1 MVQLNAYHQPIG
13 PSLPHWQARP
23 QPARCVL
30 HGKYCRLEAVNPE
43 QHGDS
48 LYEAYSNASDGRDW
62 TYLSVGPFNNP
73 AQFDQHL
80 QTISQ
85 ASNAVHYA
93 VVEQTTGRAL
103 GTLSLMRIDPQN
115 GCIEVGFVA
124 WSPALKQTRMA
135 TEAHYLLMAY
145 AIDGLGYRRYEW
157 KCDTHNAPSQ
167 AAARRLGFRY
177 EGIFR
182 QAIVYKGRSRDTA
195 WFSITDQDWPA
206 LKANFQAWLAPENFD
221 DQGRQ
226 KHRLGQQTTVAPA
239 GPGARRLKQML
250 ALQTELNQLIDPNW
264 RVAKQDY
271 YRAIWVECAELAN
284 YLDWKWWQHN
294 ERNLPQLQLELID
307 ILHFGLC
314 DVLRANDALREQEAA
329 TALDQLQHASATA
342 SDSTPIMTALERFT
356 LRVLE
361 TRQFDFSGFAQL
373 AALCGLTLDT
383 LYHSYA
389 GKNALN
395 RLRQLR
401 GYQHG
406 HYHKQWGGQQDNEH
420 LAQLQLRLPTEHD
433 NYPEMILHALQDSYD
448 TFFSG
453 DTQVRNGACV
463 PPPLSSR

>member
-30 HGKYCRLEAVNPE
+30 HGKYCRLEAVNPA

-48 LYEAYSNASDGRDW
+48 LYEAYSSASDGRDW
-62 TYLSVGPFNNP
+62 TYLSVEPFTNR

-93 VVEQTTGRAL
+93 VVEQATGRAL

-177 EGIFR
+177 EG
-182 QAIVYKGRSRDTA
+182 
-195 WFSITDQDWPA
+195 
-206 LKANFQAWLAPENFD
+206 
-221 DQGRQ
+221 RQ
-226 KHRLGQQTTVAPA
+226 KHRLGQQLTVAPT

-250 ALQTELNQLIDPNW
+250 ALQAELNQLIDPDW

-284 YLDWKWWQHN
+284 YLDWKWWQHS

-314 DVLRANDALREQEAA
+314 DVLRAKDDLREQEAA
-329 TALDQLQHASATA
+329 TALNQLQHAPAIA
-342 SDSTPIMTALERFT
+342 SDSAIIMSALERFT
-356 LRVLE
+356 SRVLE

-373 AALCGLTLDT
+373 ASLCGLTLDT

-420 LAQLQLRLPTEHD
+420 LALLQSRLPTEQD
-433 NYPEMILHALQDSYD
+433 NYPELILHALQDSYD

-453 DTQVRNGACV
+453 GTPARNGAAV

>member
-62 TYLSVGPFNNP
+62 TYLSVGPFNNR

-145 AIDGLGYRRYEW
+145 AIGGLGYRRYEW

-314 DVLRANDALREQEAA
+314 AARARSRHR
-329 TALDQLQHASATA
+329 TGSAPA
-342 SDSTPIMTALERFT
+342 RFSH
-356 LRVLE
+356 
-361 TRQFDFSGFAQL
+361 RQRLYGHHDGSG
-373 AALCGLTLDT
+373 T
-383 LYHSYA
+383 LY
-389 GKNALN
+389 
-395 RLRQLR
+395 
-401 GYQHG
+401 
-406 HYHKQWGGQQDNEH
+406 
-420 LAQLQLRLPTEHD
+420 LAR
-433 NYPEMILHALQDSYD
+433 
-448 TFFSG
+448 SG
-453 DTQVRNGACV
+453 DTPVRFQRLCPTGCSLWSDTGHALPLLRGQEC
-463 PPPLSSR
+463 PEPLAPTARLSARPLSQAVGRAAGQRASGTAAIASAHRA